1 MRPEL
6 PGLVAALSEGQR
18 AIAHLLVVL
27 GLVAVI
33 AAVLL
38 VRRVRGNARRPR
50 AGEETPPVGEE
61 ER

>member
-27 GLVAVI
+27 ALVAVI

-38 VRRVRGNARRPR
+38 ARRVRGNARRPYEREETQR
-50 AGEETPPVGEE
+50 AGEE